1 MKFAIAVALSVVFVA
16 APTAVLSGDIGD
28 RSCGGV
34 DSCEGAEGDIGDE
47 SCGGE
52 SSCAEAEANI
62 DSGSCNGVRS
72 CFGVTEDVAK
82 GTCNNP
88 FECCNGDA
96 HLDDC
101 CPGGNWD
108 SGNGCCK
115 CSTNL
120 DANTCP
126 PSTTPCPSPP

>member
-62 DSGSCNGVRS
+62 DSGS
-72 CFGVTEDVAK
+72 
-82 GTCNNP
+82 
-88 FECCNGDA
+88 
-96 HLDDC
+96 
-101 CPGGNWD
+101 W
-108 SGNGCCK
+108 
-115 CSTNL
+115 
-120 DANTCP
+120 
-126 PSTTPCPSPP
+126 

>member
-16 APTAVLSGDIGD
+16 APTAVLS
-28 RSCGGV
+28 
-34 DSCEGAEGDIGDE
+34 GDIGDE

-88 FECCNGDA
+88 FECCNGD
-96 HLDDC
+96 DFPDEC
-101 CPGGNWD
+101 
-108 SGNGCCK
+108 
-115 CSTNL
+115 
-120 DANTCP
+120 
-126 PSTTPCPSPP
+126 TPL